1 MDRSVFVVQAFY
13 QQENSM
19 ALARANMQ
27 QVTPHTWSFRGPQVP
42 VAPMK
47 AHCRAC
53 RQSVPILR
61 PSSLDLN
68 TGNYVVRGECGV
80 CGAEVVL
87 IVS

>member
-1 MDRSVFVVQAFY
+1 MDQSGLVIRAFY
-13 QQENSM
+13 QQEHLM

-27 QVTPHTWSFRGPQVP
+27 QVTPHTWSFHGPQVP

-68 TGNYVVRGECGV
+68 TGNYAVRGECGV